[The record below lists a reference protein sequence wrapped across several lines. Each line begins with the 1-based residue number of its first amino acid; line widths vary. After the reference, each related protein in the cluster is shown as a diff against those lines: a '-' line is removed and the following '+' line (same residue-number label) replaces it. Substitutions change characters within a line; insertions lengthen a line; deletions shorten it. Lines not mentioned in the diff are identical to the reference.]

1 MTRTA
6 AISSN
11 EARAHRASASAL
23 PYLALAVGVIALGF
37 SALFVRWANAPGP
50 VTGAYRMGLASL
62 ALLPLAMRRGR
73 RRPWPRRGVLLAV
86 LGGTSLAL
94 DLVFWN
100 TSVNM
105 TRATNAALFGNTA
118 PLWVAIAGRAFFGE
132 RLPLAFWI
140 GLGITL
146 LGAGTVAGSD
156 FLTHPSL
163 GWGDVLGLLSG
174 VFYAGYYL
182 ATQFGRRHLDS
193 ARYVWLAGAASAT
206 MLLLICLLAGLPLI
220 GYSRNTY
227 LAFLGAGL
235 VTQAIGYL
243 VVGYAL
249 GHLPASLVSPIMIG
263 QPVMTALLGIPLLG
277 ETPTTPQLLGGA
289 AVILG
294 IYLINR
300 AHHSQTTDLAA

>member
-1 MTRTA
+1 MAVTPSDRK
-6 AISSN
+6 
-11 EARAHRASASAL
+11 SAL
-23 PYLALAVGVIALGF
+23 PYFALAIGVIALGF

-50 VTGAYRMGLASL
+50 VTGAYRMGLASMV
-62 ALLPLAMRRGR
+62 LLPLAMRRGR
-73 RRPWPRRGVLLAV
+73 GRAWPRRGVIFAV

-94 DLVFWN
+94 DIALWN

-105 TRATNAALFGNTA
+105 TRAANAALFGNTA
-118 PLWVAIAGRAFFGE
+118 PLWVAVAGWALFGE
-132 RLPLAFWI
+132 RLPALFWG

-146 LGAGTVAGSD
+146 LGAGAVAGAD
-156 FLTHPSL
+156 FLTHPTL
-163 GWGDVLGLLSG
+163 GWGDVLGLLAG

-206 MLLLICLLAGLPLI
+206 VLLLICLFAGLPLT
-220 GYSRNTY
+220 GYSVQTY
-227 LAFLGAGL
+227 LAFFGAAL
-235 VTQAIGYL
+235 VTQSIGYL

-277 ETPTTPQLLGGA
+277 EHLTSVQWLGGA
-289 AVILG
+289 AVVTG
-294 IYLINR
+294 VYLINR
-300 AHHSQTTDLAA
+300 AHSRQVPEPPEANA

>member
-1 MTRTA
+1 MTA
-6 AISSN
+6 SLS
-11 EARAHRASASAL
+11 ARKSAL
-23 PYLALAVGVIALGF
+23 PYFALAIGVIALGF

-50 VTGAYRMGLASL
+50 VTGAYRMGLASMV
-62 ALLPLAMRRGR
+62 LLPLAMRRGR
-73 RRPWPRRGVLLAV
+73 GRAWPRRGVIFAL

-94 DLVFWN
+94 DIALWN

-105 TRATNAALFGNTA
+105 TRAANAALFGNTA
-118 PLWVAIAGRAFFGE
+118 PLWVAVAGWALFGE
-132 RLPLAFWI
+132 RLPALFWG

-146 LGAGTVAGSD
+146 LGAGAVAGAD
-156 FLTHPSL
+156 FLTHPTL
-163 GWGDVLGLLSG
+163 GWGDVLGLLAG

-206 MLLLICLLAGLPLI
+206 VLLLICLFAGLPLT
-220 GYSRNTY
+220 GYSVQTY
-227 LAFLGAGL
+227 LAFFGAAL
-235 VTQAIGYL
+235 VTQSIGYL

-277 ETPTTPQLLGGA
+277 EHLTSVQWLGGA
-289 AVILG
+289 AVVTG
-294 IYLINR
+294 VYLINR
-300 AHHSQTTDLAA
+300 AHSRQVPEPPEANA

>member
-1 MTRTA
+1 VAVSR
-6 AISSN
+6 S
-11 EARAHRASASAL
+11 ARKSAL
-23 PYLALAVGVIALGF
+23 PYLAMAIGVVALGF

-50 VTGAYRMGLASL
+50 VTGAYRMGLASMV
-62 ALLPLAMRRGR
+62 LLPLAMRRGR
-73 RRPWPRRGVLLAV
+73 GRAWPRRGVIFAV

-94 DLVFWN
+94 DIALWN

-105 TRATNAALFGNTA
+105 TRAANAALFGNTA
-118 PLWVAIAGRAFFGE
+118 PLWVAVAGWAFFGE
-132 RLPLAFWI
+132 RLPALFWG

-146 LGAGTVAGSD
+146 LGAGTVAGAD
-156 FLTHPSL
+156 FLVHPTL
-163 GWGDVLGLLSG
+163 GWGDVLGLLAG

-206 MLLLICLLAGLPLI
+206 VLLLICLFAGLPLT
-220 GYSRNTY
+220 GYSLQTY
-227 LAFLGAGL
+227 LAFFGAAL
-235 VTQAIGYL
+235 VTQSIGYL

-277 ETPTTPQLLGGA
+277 EHLTSVQWLGGA
-289 AVILG
+289 AVVTG
-294 IYLINR
+294 VYLINR
-300 AHHSQTTDLAA
+300 AHSRQAPEPPEANA

>member
-1 MTRTA
+1 MA
-6 AISSN
+6 SSPSD
-11 EARAHRASASAL
+11 RKSAL
-23 PYLALAVGVIALGF
+23 PYFALAIGVVALGF

-50 VTGAYRMGLASL
+50 VTGAYRMGLASIV
-62 ALLPLAMRRGR
+62 LLPLAMRRGR
-73 RRPWPRRGVLLAV
+73 GRAWPRRGVIFAV

-94 DLVFWN
+94 DIALWN

-105 TRATNAALFGNTA
+105 TKAANAALFGNTA
-118 PLWVAIAGRAFFGE
+118 PLWVAVAGWAFFGE
-132 RLPLAFWI
+132 RLPALFWG

-146 LGAGTVAGSD
+146 LGAGAVAGAD
-156 FLTHPSL
+156 FLVHPTL
-163 GWGDVLGLLSG
+163 GWGDVLGLLAG

-206 MLLLICLLAGLPLI
+206 CLLVICLFAGLPLT
-220 GYSRNTY
+220 GYSLQTY
-227 LAFLGAGL
+227 LAFFGAAL
-235 VTQAIGYL
+235 VTQSIGYL

-277 ETPTTPQLLGGA
+277 EPLTTVQWLGGA
-289 AVILG
+289 AVVTG
-294 IYLINR
+294 VYLINR
-300 AHHSQTTDLAA
+300 AHSSQVPEAAEANA